1 VTGGAAAVEELR
13 RRVVVTVALVAV
25 VCAGMCLQVKTSHDG
40 TIAPVATATATATA
54 ASVNALIDVG
64 HGDGGSGHPS
74 CHHDAGLPSTAA
86 PAVGVPR
93 SPEHPVAH
101 AAPMSLRAGGYRG
114 VEARPAPP
122 RAGRSLLVS
131 TGIART

>member
-1 VTGGAAAVEELR
+1 M
-13 RRVVVTVALVAV
+13 VVTVVLVAV

-40 TIAPVATATATATA
+40 TIAPVATATA
-54 ASVNALIDVG
+54 SVDALIDVG
-64 HGDGGSGHPS
+64 HGDGGNGHPS

-122 RAGRSLLVS
+122 RAAGRSLLVS